1 MGFYNIDFIWFE
13 IISFNY
19 FGDSKEIVQFLLECN
34 NTIFKN

>member
-19 FGDSKEIVQFLLECN
+19 FGDSKEIVQFAFCAS
-34 NTIFKN
+34 KHA